1 VSAGAECNGMCN
13 GTCKTTPGSATC
25 TGECHGTCSVTTTAP
40 TCNGQL
46 SCMGSATCHADCQ
59 AQAQASLNC
68 SPPQVT
74 FDVQGD
80 DKLLTAFQT
89 HLSDIGKA
97 FSDTLELE
105 SLITASGGVASQTA
119 DTFDAI
125 GSVGAAGA
133 ACITSQAS
141 VVTNIQASVQVSVSA
156 SVTVSGSSS

>member
-1 VSAGAECNGMCN
+1 MCN